1 MMNVYSK
8 WGMVLALVGATCSTQ
23 VSAQAISFDN
33 SDTKD
38 VVFPDMDRAWLK
50 SGAIMDPAHVRSM
63 GLGLTKN
70 QVRSIIQYPH
80 FSEGLFGPKQ
90 WDYIFNFKKPDGSYL
105 TCQYQV
111 HFDEHNKT
119 KGTYW
124 NTHECA
130 QFVNPAQKQS
140 THTIAL
146 GADGLFAFGKS
157 SLNDLQPE
165 GRAKLERLS
174 QQIRE
179 GYNLNSITV
188 TGHTDRIG
196 SADSNLAL
204 SQARA
209 DTIKLYLIA
218 QGVSAKLIT
227 AKGVGSAQPIVTCP
241 GPKSPAVI
249 ACLQPNRRF
258 EISIN
263 GSEEK

>member
-1 MMNVYSK
+1 MMIYSK
-8 WGMVLALVGATCSTQ
+8 WSMVFALLGAAYSIQ
-23 VSAQAISFDN
+23 ASAQAISFDN

-38 VVFPDMDRAWLK
+38 VAFPDMDRAWLK
-50 SGAIMDPAHVRSM
+50 SGAIMDPVHVRSM

-70 QVRSIIQYPH
+70 QVRSIIQHPH

-111 HFDEHNKT
+111 HFDEHSKT
-119 KGTYW
+119 KGTFW
-124 NTHECA
+124 NSHECA
-130 QFVNPAQKQS
+130 QFVNPAQKQP

-157 SLNDLQPE
+157 SLIDLQPE
-165 GRAKLERLS
+165 GRAKLERLG

-179 GYNLNSITV
+179 GYNLNSITI

-196 SADSNLAL
+196 SADSNLSL

-209 DTIKLYLIA
+209 DTVNTYLVA
-218 QGVSAKLIT
+218 QGVPAQLIT
-227 AKGVGSAQPIVTCP
+227 ATGVGSTQPLVMCN
-241 GPKSPAVI
+241 GPKSTAVI
-249 ACLQPNRRF
+249 ACLQQNRRV

-263 GSEEK
+263 GSVK

>member
-8 WGMVLALVGATCSTQ
+8 WGMVLALVGVTCSMQ
-23 VSAQAISFDN
+23 VSAEVISFDN

-50 SGAIMDPAHVRSM
+50 SGAIMDPTHVRSM

-124 NTHECA
+124 NTRECA
-130 QFVNPAQKQS
+130 QFVNPAQKQPVYS
-140 THTIAL
+140 VSL
-146 GADGLFAFGKS
+146 DADGLFVFAKS
-157 SLNDLQPE
+157 SLRDLLPE

-179 GYNLNSITV
+179 GYNLESLKV

-196 SADSNLAL
+196 SAASNLAL

-209 DTIKLYLIA
+209 DTIKLYLVG

-227 AKGVGSAQPIVTCP
+227 ATGVGSTQPVVRCD
-241 GPKSPAVI
+241 GPKSASLI

-258 EISIN
+258 EISVN
-263 GSEEK
+263 GSKR